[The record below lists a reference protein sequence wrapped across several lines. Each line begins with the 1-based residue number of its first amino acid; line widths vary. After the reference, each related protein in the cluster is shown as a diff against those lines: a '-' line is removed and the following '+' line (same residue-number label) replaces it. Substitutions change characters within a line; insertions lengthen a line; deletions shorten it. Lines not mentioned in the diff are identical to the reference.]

1 MKRLKCIGLVAI
13 TSCLL
18 SACISS
24 HKNEAEV
31 IYSRPDVSTEV
42 SKLIV
47 FPTTNFEGQTT
58 NDIRLVDASINANW
72 IKLFGKDKAIPAGLA
87 IEQISN
93 QIGKKIGQNPYILF
107 ISMLDNISGVEQV
120 LADENVKKFIELVT
134 DKLGAAGKSQFA
146 LALVSGSEEGYNKG
160 EPIYINIGLFDV
172 KTLTWKVITK
182 TKSTK
187 TKFGIFKTDYNGII
201 KDHFATIKNNIEN
214 PTKK

>member
-1 MKRLKCIGLVAI
+1 MLFMKKLKCIGLVAVA
-13 TSCLL
+13 SCLL

-31 IYSRPDVSTEV
+31 IYSRPDVVTQVE
-42 SKLIV
+42 KLIV
-47 FPTTNFEGQTT
+47 FPTTNFEGQATK
-58 NDIRLVDASINANW
+58 DIRLVDASINANW
-72 IKLFGKDKAIPAGLA
+72 IKLFGKDKTIPAGLV

-93 QIGKKIGQNPYILF
+93 QIGKNAYMSF
-107 ISMLDNISGVEQV
+107 VRMLDDVSGVEQI
-120 LADENVKKFIELVT
+120 LADENVRKFIQLAT

-146 LALVSGSEEGYNKG
+146 LALVKGSEESYNKG

-187 TKFGIFKTDYNGII
+187 TKFGVFKTDYNGII
-201 KDHFATIKNNIEN
+201 KDHFATIKDNIEN
-214 PTKK
+214 TNEKK